1 MSSSHAIAITTGP
14 VRASG
19 YALRFR
25 RAAYAAARAH
35 LGARAD
41 ALDAEVA
48 RVNKAVYDALVAL
61 GVPKG
66 TVLVI
71 TAALSVEGDRP
82 RISDV
87 RVDVLHRD
95 DVLSEDVTKAVA
107 DELARA

>member
-1 MSSSHAIAITTGP
+1 MSTSYTITTGP

-35 LGARAD
+35 PNVPAP
-41 ALDAEVA
+41 ALNEEVA
-48 RVNKAVYDALVAL
+48 RVNRAIYNALVAL

-66 TVLVI
+66 AVLVI
-71 TAALSVEGDRP
+71 SAALSFEGDRP

-87 RVDVLHRD
+87 RIDVMQRD

-107 DELARA
+107 AELARA

>member
-1 MSSSHAIAITTGP
+1 MSASYTITTGP

-19 YALRFR
+19 YAFRFR
-25 RAAYAAARAH
+25 RAAYATARAH
-35 LGARAD
+35 PNVSAP
-41 ALDAEVA
+41 ALNAEIA
-48 RVNKAVYDALVAL
+48 RVNRAIYGALVAL

-66 TVLVI
+66 AALVV
-71 TAALSVEGDRP
+71 TAALSFEGDRP

-107 DELARA
+107 AELARA

>member
-1 MSSSHAIAITTGP
+1 MSSSHTIVITTGP

-19 YALRFR
+19 YALRLR
-25 RAAYAAARAH
+25 RAVYAAVRAH
-35 LGARAD
+35 PGARAD
-41 ALDAEVA
+41 ALNAEVA
-48 RVNKAVYDALVAL
+48 RVNRAIYGALVAL

-95 DVLSEDVTKAVA
+95 DVLSEDVTRAVA
-107 DELARA
+107 AELTRA

>member
-1 MSSSHAIAITTGP
+1 MSSSYAITTGP

-35 LGARAD
+35 LGAQAD

-66 TVLVI
+66 AVLVV

-87 RVDVLHRD
+87 RVDVLRRD
-95 DVLSEDVTKAVA
+95 DILSENVTRALA
-107 DELARA
+107 DELSRA